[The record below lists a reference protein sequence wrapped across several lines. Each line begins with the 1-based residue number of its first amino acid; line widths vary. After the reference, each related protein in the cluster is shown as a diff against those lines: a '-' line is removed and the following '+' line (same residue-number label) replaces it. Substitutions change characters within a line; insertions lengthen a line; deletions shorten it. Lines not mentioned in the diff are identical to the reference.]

1 MTITNDHVPF
11 GFIRRFMETKGW
23 WDDVQEEK
31 WKRDARLQVMQAFA
45 RAEKS
50 IKPAVKEMFLDV
62 YHEMPQHLNEQYE
75 ECLEHVRKYP
85 NEYPIDNYATQE

>member
-62 YHEMPQHLNEQYE
+62 YHEMPQHLK
-75 ECLEHVRKYP
+75 LTVRGMLG
-85 NEYPIDNYATQE
+85 TRQEIPKRVPH

>member
-1 MTITNDHVPF
+1 
-11 GFIRRFMETKGW
+11 METKGW